1 MKYKTDGNQSTIV
14 AALKAAGYIVDD
26 MSRHGRG
33 FPDLLVWTK
42 TVPAIAIPIE
52 IKMPG
57 QKLSKR
63 EQQWW
68 SDHPDCLKSCVDSAE
83 HALNYMAHADS
94 SIRVRYD

>member
-1 MKYKTDGNQSTIV
+1 MKYKTDGNQGQIV

-26 MSRHGRG
+26 LSRHGRG

-42 TVPAIAIPIE
+42 TTPAIAIPLE

-63 EQQWW
+63 EEQWFAE
-68 SDHPDCLKSCVDSAE
+68 HPDCLKSVVSTAE